1 MSDGAPPTVTSV
13 TSSGAMAWRKVYDN
27 LFSRYLLLTNTV
39 VSGVL
44 EGLGDFLQQKLEGK
58 QNNDWQRTKR
68 MTIMGLIL
76 GPPEHYWFRL
86 LDKRFP
92 GRSPTIVAK
101 KVFLDETVNGVFFLA
116 VFFIGTLYV
125 LILQSIEYE
134 YYYKNYNVTD
144 EINNHCCLCRNE

>member
-1 MSDGAPPTVTSV
+1 MMLHLLLRPV

-44 EGLGDFLQQKLEGK
+44 EGLGDFLQQKLERK

-68 MTIMGLIL
+68 MTIIGLIL
-76 GPPEHYWFRL
+76 GPPEHYWFRF

-92 GRSPTIVAK
+92 GKSPRIVAK

-125 LILQSIEYE
+125 LILIILQSIIIIIIIIII
-134 YYYKNYNVTD
+134 YN
-144 EINNHCCLCRNE
+144 EINNHCYLCRNE